1 MDLSRHTFSYGTS
14 VRFSCNE
21 GFVLHGSAES
31 RCVADGTWQPA
42 LPECQPGESSFNV
55 WLLICRSKTTC
66 ANSPTPISGL
76 VFYLHDG
83 IPLAELL
90 SAV

>member
-1 MDLSRHTFSYGTS
+1 MH
-14 VRFSCNE
+14 FSCNE

-55 WLLICRSKTTC
+55 WLLICRSKTTR
-66 ANSPTPISGL
+66 AISPTPISGL